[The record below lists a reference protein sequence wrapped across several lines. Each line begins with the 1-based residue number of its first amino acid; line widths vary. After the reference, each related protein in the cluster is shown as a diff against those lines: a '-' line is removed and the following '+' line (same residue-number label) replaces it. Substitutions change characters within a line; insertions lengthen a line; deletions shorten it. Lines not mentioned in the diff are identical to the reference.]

1 MVRAALA
8 MALLCFPTAQSGALA
23 AAPATKQVEIKRDGY
38 GVPHIFAA
46 TTYGLFYGF
55 GYALAEDQLYQME
68 ILKRTGEGRLAE
80 VLGAGFADKDIAA
93 RTRIDRASL
102 AAQYARLAPDDQDI
116 FRGMADGMT
125 ARIDE
130 VLADRSALLA
140 KDFGDAKFLPEAWG
154 PIDVIAVYE
163 HSMALR
169 FSDLNSELDN
179 LALLSRLRR
188 TRDGAAAWRLFE
200 QLRWETDDAAPTTI
214 AAADQPKA
222 PITTF
227 AAPGPAGELPNRL
240 RPLSDD
246 LLYGPAGKLA
256 GRLTPENFPHASNAW
271 LAGPARTTAG
281 QTVLV
286 NGPQMGDYASAY
298 IWEVGLHGAGFDLVG
313 SGPAGS
319 PFLIFG
325 TNGDIAWGGT
335 AGLGDTVDIYQER
348 LDPRD
353 PHRYLFRGKSLPMT
367 ARTEVIRI
375 ASGAPRTIIVYATRH
390 GIVSL
395 FDTAN
400 GVAYSG
406 RRSWDGSEVESLVG
420 WVHAMKAHG
429 YPEWRRQVARVSIGI
444 NNYYADRWGNIG
456 YQFLGRF
463 PIRPRDQ
470 DFRLPANGDGS
481 MEWLGFHSTLTNPH
495 LLNPA
500 SGLIANWNN
509 KPQPAYHN
517 TDFMYWSTVDRLREI
532 DDQLA
537 APARLSVDDLWGAIR
552 GTSYTDVTAR
562 YLQTLL
568 RTYRGAWPA
577 GSKADQAAGILI
589 AWNGHTANPD
599 TARAEPGY
607 LLHRAVMAQ
616 LLEALFAPIM
626 PAAGPGRAPAEHAFL
641 TFDPIFPAM
650 GVKIAYAALA
660 GGHDNAVLDG
670 RRPADILG
678 DALASGLNQA
688 RARFGADPSHWTE
701 AAAPH
706 LFSVNNYAGVPQ
718 TTDTAPISLPV
729 RMNRGTEN
737 DRIVF
742 SHGRA
747 EYCAVMPPGE
757 SGFIA
762 PDGQRGPHH
771 DDQLALYRDF
781 RCKPG
786 WITSQEADRHAV
798 SVKTLTLRGPA
809 GSSRQ
814 AAPID
819 KGESPTKRQ

>member
-1 MVRAALA
+1 MRAI
-8 MALLCFPTAQSGALA
+8 LA
-23 AAPATKQVEIKRDGY
+23 AALLGLATAPSDAAAGAPAARHVEIKRDAF
-38 GVPHIFAA
+38 GVPHVFAA
-46 TTYGLFYGF
+46 TTYGLYYGF

-80 VLGAGFADKDIAA
+80 VLGAGFVDQDIGA
-93 RTRIDRASL
+93 RSRIDRASL

-116 FRGMADGMT
+116 FRGMADGLT
-125 ARIDE
+125 ARIGE
-130 VLADRSALLA
+130 VLARRSTLLA
-140 KDFGDAKFLPEAWG
+140 KDFSDAKFLPEAWG
-154 PIDVIAVYE
+154 PLDVIAVYE

-188 TRDGAAAWRLFE
+188 THDGAAAWRLFE

-214 AAADQPKA
+214 AAVDQPRA

-227 AAPGPAGELPNRL
+227 AAPGAAGALPNRL
-240 RPLSDD
+240 RPLGDD
-246 LLYGPAGKLA
+246 VLYGTAGKQVA
-256 GRLTPENFPHASNAW
+256 RLTPQNFPHASNAW
-271 LAGPARTTAG
+271 LAGPTRTTAG

-335 AGLGDTVDIYQER
+335 AGLGDTVDFYQER

-353 PHRYLFRGKSLPMT
+353 PHRYMFRGKSLPMT
-367 ARTEVIRI
+367 ARTETIRV
-375 ASGAPRTIIVYATRH
+375 ASAAAKTITVYATRH

-395 FDTAN
+395 FDTAS
-400 GVAYSG
+400 GVAYAG

-420 WVHAMKAHG
+420 WVHAMKAHS
-429 YPEWRRQVARVSIGI
+429 YPEWRKQVARVSIGI
-444 NNYYADRWGNIG
+444 NNYYADKWGNVG

-481 MEWLGFHSTLTNPH
+481 MEWRGFHSTLTNPH

-500 SGLIANWNN
+500 GGLIANWNN

-517 TDFMYWSTVDRLREI
+517 TDFMYWSTVDRVREI
-532 DDQLA
+532 DDQFA
-537 APARLSVDDLWGAIR
+537 TTAKLSVDDLWAGVRA
-552 GTSYTDVTAR
+552 TSYTDVTAR

-568 RTYRGAWPA
+568 QTYRGAWSS
-577 GSKADQAAGILI
+577 GGKADQAAGILL
-589 AWNGHTANPD
+589 AWRRQTANPA

-607 LLHRAVMAQ
+607 LLHRAVLEQ

-626 PAAGPGRAPAEHAFL
+626 PASGAARVQAQQAFL
-641 TFDPIFPAM
+641 AFDPVFPAM

-660 GGHDNAVLDG
+660 SGRDNALLGG
-670 RRPADILG
+670 RRASDILG
-678 DALASGLNQA
+678 DALAAGFDRTAA
-688 RARFGADPSHWTE
+688 RLGPDPARWTE
-701 AAAPH
+701 PARPH
-706 LFSVNNYAGVPQ
+706 LFSVKNYAGVPQ
-718 TTDTAPISLPV
+718 TTDNAAISLPV
-729 RMNRGTEN
+729 HMNRGTEN

-742 SHGRA
+742 SHGHA
-747 EYCAVMPPGE
+747 EYCAVIPPGE

-762 PDGQRGPHH
+762 PDGRRGPHH

-781 RCKPG
+781 QCKPG
-786 WITSQEADRHAV
+786 WITAAEAAQHAISTTTLRIPSAKGKS
-798 SVKTLTLRGPA
+798 SVK
-809 GSSRQ
+809 RQ
-814 AAPID
+814 
-819 KGESPTKRQ
+819 

>member
-1 MVRAALA
+1 MRAALA
-8 MALLCFPTAQSGALA
+8 AALMGLATASSGAVA
-23 AAPATKQVEIKRDGY
+23 AAPAARQIEIKRDAY
-38 GVPHIFAA
+38 GVPHVFAA
-46 TTYGLFYGF
+46 TTYGLYYGF

-68 ILKRTGEGRLAE
+68 ILKRTGGGRLAE
-80 VLGAGFADKDIAA
+80 VLGADFVAKDIAA
-93 RTRIDRASL
+93 RSRIDRASL
-102 AAQYARLAPDDQDI
+102 AAQYARLSSDDRDI

-125 ARIDE
+125 ARIGE
-130 VLADRSALLA
+130 VLARRGTLLA
-140 KDFGDAKFLPEAWG
+140 KDFSDAKFLPEAWG
-154 PIDVIAVYE
+154 PLDVIAVYE

-169 FSDLNSELDN
+169 FSDLNAELDN

-214 AAADQPKA
+214 AAADQPRA

-227 AAPGPAGELPNRL
+227 AAPGPAGDLPNRL
-240 RPLSDD
+240 RPLADD

-256 GRLTPENFPHASNAW
+256 TRLTPANFPHASNAW
-271 LAGPARTTAG
+271 LAGPTRTTAG

-335 AGLGDTVDIYQER
+335 AGLGDTVDVYQEQ

-367 ARTEVIRI
+367 ERTEVIQV
-375 ASGAPRTIIVYATRH
+375 ASGAPRTIKVYATRH

-395 FDTAN
+395 FDAAN
-400 GVAYSG
+400 GIAYAQ
-406 RRSWDGSEVESLVG
+406 RRSWAGSEVESLVG
-420 WVHAMKAHG
+420 WVHAMKARS
-429 YPEWRRQVARVSIGI
+429 YPAWRKQVARVSIGI

-481 MEWLGFHSTLTNPH
+481 MEWRGFHATRTNPH

-500 SGLIANWNN
+500 GGLIANWNN

-517 TDFMYWSTVDRLREI
+517 TDFMYWSTVDRVREI

-537 APARLSVDDLWGAIR
+537 TPAKLSVDDLWGAVR
-552 GTSYTDVTAR
+552 ATSYTDVTAR
-562 YLQTLL
+562 YLQTLV
-568 RTYRGAWPA
+568 RTFRGAWPA
-577 GSKADQAAGILI
+577 GGKADRAAAILI
-589 AWNGHTANPD
+589 AWNRQTADPA

-607 LLHRAVMAQ
+607 LLHRAVMTQ
-616 LLEALFAPIM
+616 LLEALFAPIV
-626 PAAGPGRAPAEHAFL
+626 PAAGPARAPAQQAFL
-641 TFDPIFPAM
+641 AFDPIFPAM

-660 GGHDNAVLDG
+660 SGGDHAVLDG
-670 RRPADILG
+670 RRPADLLG
-678 DALASGLNQA
+678 AALAAGFDRTA
-688 RARFGADPSHWTE
+688 TKFGPDPAQWSE
-701 AAAPH
+701 PAAPH

-718 TTDTAPISLPV
+718 TTDTTAISLPV
-729 RMNRGTEN
+729 HMNRGTEN

-742 SHGRA
+742 TRGRA
-747 EYCAVMPPGE
+747 EYCAVIPPGE

-781 RCKPG
+781 QCKPG
-786 WITSQEADRHAV
+786 WITAAEAARHAV
-798 SVKTLTLRGPA
+798 STKTLGLPRHK
-809 GSSRQ
+809 
-814 AAPID
+814 D
-819 KGESPTKRQ
+819 ESPTKRQ